1 MKRTDLYSNAA
12 PELGVGGLAVRVGCG
27 VSADLHTFVLD
38 LQTIVSDTQT
48 IVSDT
53 QTIVSDL
60 QRQLCQTF
68 RLVLDLQTT
77 SY

>member
-1 MKRTDLYSNAA
+1 MWTELYSNAA

-27 VSADLHTFVLD
+27 VSADLHTIVWE

-48 IVSDT
+48 IA
-53 QTIVSDL
+53 SDL